1 MEKLKKNTWD
11 SSHLWEEGLDLIKSI
26 INKAP
31 LEETVKW
38 GAPVYTF
45 KGKNVLGVM
54 GFKDYF
60 ALWFYKGVFLK
71 DEAGVL
77 VNASAEGTTKSLR
90 QWRFTSKAD
99 INEKLLLQYINE
111 AIEVEKAGLAIKP
124 EKKILAVPELLQKEL
139 DASPSLSEAF
149 GKFSQS
155 RQNEFNE
162 YVGTAKREETALSRI
177 EKIKPMILEGIG
189 LNDKYR

>member
-1 MEKLKKNTWD
+1 MEKPKKNPYD
-11 SSHLWEEGLDLIKSI
+11 RGHLWTEGLDLLKSI
-26 INKAP
+26 INRTP
-31 LEETVKW
+31 LQETVKW

-45 KGKNVLGVM
+45 NGKNVLGVM
-54 GFKDYF
+54 GLKEYF

-77 VNASAEGTTKSLR
+77 VNASEGTTKSLR
-90 QWRFTSKAD
+90 QWRFTSKD
-99 INEKLLLQYINE
+99 EIDEKLLLHYINE

-124 EKKILAVPELLQKEL
+124 ERKILPVPELLQKEL
-139 DASPSLSEAF
+139 DASPALAAAF
-149 GKFSQS
+149 ANFSQS
-155 RQNEFNE
+155 KQNEFNE
-162 YVGTAKREETALSRI
+162 YVGTAKREETQLSRI

>member
-1 MEKLKKNTWD
+1 MEKSEKNKWD
-11 SSHLWEEGLDLIKSI
+11 SSHLWEEGLDYLKSI

-38 GAPVYTF
+38 GAPVYTY

-71 DEAGVL
+71 DEAEVL

-90 QWRFTSKAD
+90 QWRLASKAD
-99 INEKLLLQYINE
+99 INEKLVLQYINE
-111 AIEVEKAGLAIKP
+111 AIEVEKAGLAIKS
-124 EKKILAVPELLQKEL
+124 ERKILEVPELLQKEL
-139 DASPSLSEAF
+139 DASPPLAAAF
-149 GKFSQS
+149 AKFSQS

-162 YVGTAKREETALSRI
+162 YVGTAKKEETKLSRI
-177 EKIKPMILEGIG
+177 EKIRPMILEGIG

>member
-1 MEKLKKNTWD
+1 MEKPKKNNWD
-11 SSHLWEEGLDLIKSI
+11 SSHLWEEGLDHLKSI
-26 INKAP
+26 INKTP
-31 LEETVKW
+31 LEETIKW

-45 KGKNVLGVM
+45 KGKNVIGVM

-60 ALWFYKGVFLK
+60 AMWFYKGVFLK

-90 QWRFTSKAD
+90 QWRFTSKEE
-99 INEKLLLQYINE
+99 INEKQVLQYINE

-139 DASPSLSEAF
+139 KNSPALSAAF
-149 GKFSQS
+149 DKFSQS

-177 EKIKPMILEGIG
+177 KKIKPMILEGIG

>member
-1 MEKLKKNTWD
+1 MEKPKKNAWD

-31 LEETVKW
+31 LEETIKW

-77 VNASAEGTTKSLR
+77 VNASAEGATKSLR
-90 QWRFTSKAD
+90 QWRFTSKTD

-124 EKKILAVPELLQKEL
+124 EKKILPVPGLLQKEL
-139 DASPSLSEAF
+139 DASPSLSGAF
-149 GKFSQS
+149 SKFSQS

>member
-1 MEKLKKNTWD
+1 MEKPRKNAWD

-111 AIEVEKAGLAIKP
+111 AIEVEKAGLGIKP
-124 EKKILAVPELLQKEL
+124 ERKILAVPELLQKEL
-139 DASPSLSEAF
+139 DTSLSLSEAF
-149 GKFSQS
+149 SKFSQS

-162 YVGTAKREETALSRI
+162 YIGTAKREETALSRI

>member
-1 MEKLKKNTWD
+1 MEKPEKNKWD
-11 SSHLWEEGLDLIKSI
+11 SSHLWEEGLDYLKSI

-38 GAPVYTF
+38 GAPVYTY
-45 KGKNVLGVM
+45 KRKNVLGVM

-77 VNASAEGTTKSLR
+77 VNASEGTTKSLR
-90 QWRFTSKAD
+90 QWRFASKD
-99 INEKLLLQYINE
+99 EINEKLVLQYINE

-139 DASPSLSEAF
+139 DASPALAAAF
-149 GKFSQS
+149 AKFSQF

-162 YVGTAKREETALSRI
+162 YVGTAKREETKLSRI
-177 EKIKPMILEGIG
+177 EKIRPMILEGIG

>member
-1 MEKLKKNTWD
+1 MEKSEKNKWD
-11 SSHLWEEGLDLIKSI
+11 SSHLWEEGLDYLKSI

-38 GAPVYTF
+38 GAPVYTY

-71 DEAGVL
+71 DEAEVL

-90 QWRFTSKAD
+90 QWRFASKD
-99 INEKLLLQYINE
+99 EINEKLVLQYINE

-124 EKKILAVPELLQKEL
+124 ERKILAVPELLQKEL
-139 DASPSLSEAF
+139 DASPALAAAF
-149 GKFSQS
+149 AKFPQS

-162 YVGTAKREETALSRI
+162 YVGTAKKEETKLSRI
-177 EKIKPMILEGIG
+177 EKIRPMILEGIG
-189 LNDKYR
+189 FNDKYR